1 MMIRLILREIFFR
14 KGHAMLMLTGL
25 VSVTALTTS
34 YLTTEDAAARE
45 TRRITR
51 DLGFNLRILPRET
64 DMDTYWF
71 QGFSDQTMSEE
82 TVEKLASF
90 DGVFMTY
97 NHLMASLKQKIL
109 LGGKEVVVVGVAPTV
124 TSLDKKKRPMGF
136 SIDPG
141 TLHMGHQVGKRL
153 NLKGGDSLTVAG
165 REFKVA
171 RVMVEYGTEEDVYV
185 YGTLTDIQ
193 AITDTPGRI
202 NEIKAID
209 CLCLT
214 ADQDPVSILRNE
226 LQKALP
232 EAKVIQDRVQAD
244 ARARQRQMV
253 QKKFEFLSPFL
264 MCAGAVWVAVLS
276 MLNVRERRSEI
287 GIWRALGKRGGMIGG
302 MFIGKAVLLGLVGGG
317 IGFWVGNLLAL
328 EVGPDI
334 FQVTAKAIRTEW
346 NYFFWAVGLTPA
358 LAAAAAFMPAM
369 MAVSQDPAN
378 TLRES

>member
-1 MMIRLILREIFFR
+1 
-14 KGHAMLMLTGL
+14 MLMLTGL

-109 LGGKEVVVVGVAPTV
+109 LGGKQVVVVGVAPTV

-153 NLKGGDSLTVAG
+153 NLKGGTTSPWPAGSL
-165 REFKVA
+165 R
-171 RVMVEYGTEEDVYV
+171 
-185 YGTLTDIQ
+185 
-193 AITDTPGRI
+193 
-202 NEIKAID
+202 
-209 CLCLT
+209 
-214 ADQDPVSILRNE
+214 
-226 LQKALP
+226 
-232 EAKVIQDRVQAD
+232 
-244 ARARQRQMV
+244 
-253 QKKFEFLSPFL
+253 
-264 MCAGAVWVAVLS
+264 
-276 MLNVRERRSEI
+276 
-287 GIWRALGKRGGMIGG
+287 WRG
-302 MFIGKAVLLGLVGGG
+302 
-317 IGFWVGNLLAL
+317 
-328 EVGPDI
+328 
-334 FQVTAKAIRTEW
+334 
-346 NYFFWAVGLTPA
+346 
-358 LAAAAAFMPAM
+358 
-369 MAVSQDPAN
+369 
-378 TLRES
+378 